1 MRRTIGIRTNRQQAR
16 WRVGVLDSDARS
28 RAEVSRVIEA
38 GGGMVVVGSPPH
50 PDSVDLL
57 RRMEPD
63 AVVVAADDVMNQG
76 GAVPRQLALDLP
88 AAVVLLASAMRVWT
102 LRAARAPGVMG
113 VLLRPLRPEEVG
125 PTLDIAVARFRE
137 MRRLRQALADRPVVE
152 QAKACLMTRDGL
164 SEPAAF
170 GWLRRR
176 AMERRVRI
184 GDVARSVL
192 ESA

>member
-1 MRRTIGIRTNRQQAR
+1 MRRTIGFRTNRPPAR
-16 WRVGVLDSDARS
+16 WRVGILDADARS
-28 RAEVSRVIEA
+28 RVEVARVIEA
-38 GGGMVVVGSPPH
+38 GGGMVVVDSPPR
-50 PDSVDLL
+50 PDSADLL
-57 RRMEPD
+57 RHIEPD
-63 AVVVAADDVMNQG
+63 ALVVAVDDVANQRDE
-76 GAVPRQLALDLP
+76 AASEHAFDLP
-88 AAVVLLASAMRVWT
+88 VAVVLLTSAGRARK

-113 VLLRPLRPEEVG
+113 VLFRPLRPEEVW
-125 PTLDIAVARFRE
+125 PTLDIAVARFRDL
-137 MRRLRQALADRPVVE
+137 RRLRRTLADRPVVE
-152 QAKACLMTRDGL
+152 QAKARLMTRDGL

>member
-1 MRRTIGIRTNRQQAR
+1 MRRTIGFRTNRQQAR
-16 WRVGVLDSDARS
+16 WRVGVLDSDAGS
-28 RAEVSRVIEA
+28 RAEVARVIEA
-38 GGGMVVVGSPPH
+38 GGGMVVVDSPPH

-63 AVVVAADDVMNQG
+63 AVVVAVDDVMNQR
-76 GAVPRQLALDLP
+76 GAVSRPHALDLP
-88 AAVVLLASAMRVWT
+88 GGRPFGQRDARADTPSGPGPRGHG
-102 LRAARAPGVMG
+102 RAAP
-113 VLLRPLRPEEVG
+113 PLRPEEVG

-137 MRRLRQALADRPVVE
+137 LRRLRRALADRPVVE